1 MVEKGIYGSIIK
13 ERLKGVVGEWRC
25 REKDESDLGFMTIPL
40 TETGRTQKGA
50 SGRKV
55 KRR

>member
-25 REKDESDLGFMTIPL
+25 REKDELDLGFMIIL
-40 TETGRTQKGA
+40 LIEIGRI
-50 SGRKV
+50 
-55 KRR
+55 